1 MELLE
6 LVKIVDTHQNQANVQ
21 QQIDTLRATNLR
33 ASDLYF
39 SVAMALI
46 ILVVILFTVNLVYA
60 WYETWQLDKRL
71 KKLEAKSEQRPIS
84 DYPLRSSE
92 T

>member
-6 LVKIVDTHQNQANVQ
+6 LVKIVDSQQNQANVQ
-21 QQIDTLRATNLR
+21 QQIDALKKVNQLDWLFATFL
-33 ASDLYF
+33 L
-39 SVAMALI
+39 VLI
-46 ILVVILFTVNLVYA
+46 IVCFAVSLLLA
-60 WYETWQLDKRL
+60 WYQSWQLNKRVR
-71 KKLEAKSEQRPIS
+71 KLEAKSEQRPIS